1 MTRFLTLLFA
11 LLLAAPVLA
20 APHVQ
25 VAIAAESATPAPGKP
40 VTLALTFTPQPGWHT
55 YWKNPG
61 DAGLETQAKWTLPSD
76 ATAAPLRYPVPGTL
90 LIAGLMNYVYERPS
104 TLLADV
110 AVPAGL
116 AAGSAFPV
124 SVKLDYLVCSAEMC
138 VPESATVSTAA
149 TIGDGAPDP
158 ARATLFAAARRA
170 LPTPLA
176 EAAHYSVRG
185 GRLVVAVPLGALDRV
200 RSAYFFPAAD
210 GIAKYSAP
218 QTVTVDGDRL
228 RIETAVS
235 GTPTGAISGI
245 LRIDRA
251 GEEEPRGFAVSAT
264 PGAVPPAGAALAA
277 GAGDVPRGSGTTF
290 LAALLL
296 AVAGGVV
303 LNVMPCVFP
312 ILSLKALSL
321 AKGNVDGETAR
332 RDALAYAAGVVLV
345 CTLLGGAILGL
356 RAAGTQVGWAFQLQD
371 SRVILLL
378 LLLTTG
384 IALNL
389 AGLFEFA
396 TVDAGGALASKPGIA
411 GSFWTGAL
419 AAFVA
424 TPCTGPFMAGA
435 LGAAL
440 VLPTVAGLAV
450 FAGLGLGLALPF
462 LAVAFIPAIRS
473 RLPRPGA
480 WMATLRRLLSVPMFL
495 TALALAWVLGQQS
508 GTDGLILGVGGAL
521 VLGLLLWW
529 LGRSQAAG
537 RPFWLS
543 LGGAA
548 VAAVVTIALL
558 PPAGSAPAAAHAT
571 TALAAEPFSEAR
583 LAQLRAAG
591 TPTFVYFTADW
602 CLTCKVNERGALAD
616 ADVARAFRS
625 AGVRTL
631 VGDWTSGDAAIGRF
645 IEARGAAGVPLYLF
659 YSASGEPAQL
669 PQILTAGRLIE
680 AARPPA
686 AS

>member
-1 MTRFLTLLFA
+1 MTRFLTLLLA
-11 LLLAAPVLA
+11 LLFAAPAVA

-25 VAIAAESATPAPGKP
+25 VAIAAESAAPAPGKP
-40 VTLALTFTPQPGWHT
+40 VTLALTFTPLSGWHT

-61 DAGLETQAKWTLPSD
+61 DAGYDTQAKWTLPTG
-76 ATAAPLRYPVPGTL
+76 ATAGPLRYPVPGTL
-90 LIAGLMNYVYERPS
+90 IIAGLMNYVYEHPS
-104 TLLADV
+104 TLLAEV

-116 AAGSAFPV
+116 APGSAFPV
-124 SVKLDYLVCSAEMC
+124 VAKLDYLVCSAEMC
-138 VPESATVSTAA
+138 VPESATVSTSL
-149 TIGDGAPDP
+149 TIGNGAPDP
-158 ARATLFAAARRA
+158 ARASVFAAARRA

-176 EAAHYSVRG
+176 ETARYSVSG
-185 GRLVVAVPLGALDRV
+185 GRLAIAVPLAALDRV
-200 RSAYFFPAAD
+200 RSAYFFPAGD

-218 QTVTVDGDRL
+218 QAVTVAGDRL
-228 RIETAVS
+228 RIETIAS
-235 GTPTGAISGI
+235 GTPTGPIAGV
-245 LRIDRA
+245 LRVDRV
-251 GEEEPRGFAVSAT
+251 GETEPRGFAVTAT
-264 PGAVPPAGAALAA
+264 PGVVPAA
-277 GAGDVPRGSGTTF
+277 GTALSASGGGTDAPGGTGTTF
-290 LAALLL
+290 LTALLL
-296 AVAGGVV
+296 AVAGGIV

-321 AKGNVDGETAR
+321 AKGNVDAATAR

-371 SRVILLL
+371 PRVILLL

-396 TVDAGGALASKPGIA
+396 TVDAGGKLASKPGIA
-411 GSFWTGAL
+411 GSFWTGVL

-440 VLPTVAGLAV
+440 VLPPVAGLAV
-450 FAGLGLGLALPF
+450 FAGLGFGLALPF
-462 LAVAFIPAIRS
+462 LAVAFVPAIRR

-480 WMATLRRLLSVPMFL
+480 WMATFRRLLSVPMFL

-508 GTDGLILGVGGAL
+508 GTDGLILGVAGAL

-529 LGRSQAAG
+529 LGRSQASG
-537 RPFWLS
+537 RPGWLS
-543 LGGAA
+543 LAGAA
-548 VAAVVTIALL
+548 VAAVATIALL
-558 PPAGSAPAAAHAT
+558 PPAGSAPATAQVT
-571 TALAAEPFSEAR
+571 TGLAAEPFSEGR

-602 CLTCKVNERGALAD
+602 CLTCKVNEHGALAD
-616 ADVARAFRS
+616 TDVAKAFRS

-645 IEARGAAGVPLYLF
+645 IEARGAAGIPLYLF
-659 YSASGEPAQL
+659 YGTTGEPQQL

-680 AARPPA
+680 ATRPSA
-686 AS
+686 